1 MMKHLRVH
9 GVQINA
15 CPVFDALRRPSSVS
29 SSGSGSDAQSGTSV
43 NALQSESDNLQ
54 PASQAPRCAQRTP
67 FTITAMG
74 KMSVPQTEEC
84 HGKVTAHIVKRLH
97 PFSEVESPTFGDMVK
112 TLNPKY
118 IPPSRDYL
126 ANTLIPAWYKK
137 NRNRESSGI
146 GIETKNRNRSNSN
159 DTQPYSKVDKN
170 SSLSESR
177 LCVLNGDSS
186 FTDSRV
192 DKDLSF
198 SKSQIWVCLCAI

>member
-84 HGKVTAHIVKRLH
+84 HGKGYGENSQPKIHTTFQGLPGKHID
-97 PFSEVESPTFGDMVK
+97 PGMV
-112 TLNPKY
+112 
-118 IPPSRDYL
+118 
-126 ANTLIPAWYKK
+126 
-137 NRNRESSGI
+137 
-146 GIETKNRNRSNSN
+146 
-159 DTQPYSKVDKN
+159 
-170 SSLSESR
+170 
-177 LCVLNGDSS
+177 
-186 FTDSRV
+186 
-192 DKDLSF
+192 
-198 SKSQIWVCLCAI
+198 

>member
-97 PFSEVESPTFGDMVK
+97 PFSEGYGENSQPKIHTTFQGLPGKHIDPGMV
-112 TLNPKY
+112 
-118 IPPSRDYL
+118 
-126 ANTLIPAWYKK
+126 
-137 NRNRESSGI
+137 
-146 GIETKNRNRSNSN
+146 
-159 DTQPYSKVDKN
+159 
-170 SSLSESR
+170 
-177 LCVLNGDSS
+177 
-186 FTDSRV
+186 
-192 DKDLSF
+192 
-198 SKSQIWVCLCAI
+198 